1 MPDPITIRPGEQ
13 HDADALRRLA
23 AGDHRSALTG
33 PVLVAVAAGVPLA
46 AIALGSGTVVADR
59 SRPTL
64 DAVRLLRRRRYRLL
78 RQGGDVGSRSLLLRR
93 LGAAITSG
101 RRDVLHAL

>member
-1 MPDPITIRPGEQ
+1 MPDPITIRPAEQ

-23 AGDHRSALTG
+23 AGDHRPPLTG
-33 PVLVAVAAGVPLA
+33 PILVAAAAGVPLA

-64 DAVRLLRRRRYRLL
+64 DVVRLLRGRRYRLL
-78 RQGGDVGSRSLLLRR
+78 RQGGDVGSRSSLLRR
-93 LGAAITSG
+93 LGAAMSLG
-101 RRDVLHAL
+101 RRDVVHAL